1 VHAGG
6 GDASPLTTGGITF
19 GGFTLLPYNRS
30 QTQDFQWSSDSS
42 RLIYCA
48 NTSGVANVWQ
58 TAADGSGATQVSHN
72 TDANLHLFDPFW
84 SPDGRRVAWLAL
96 ATPAAGQKKI
106 AWSIWISSEGTDQQ
120 IFQSD
125 SVLGLVGWSQS
136 GQELIIKSISGKS
149 SAPGFPVD
157 VSLSAIEIK
166 GGPQRSLAQ
175 LKATYFQNI
184 QLAPV
189 RNQIAFVTRS
199 DGADSLQVIP
209 ATGGPVKT
217 IMTSN
222 DPRVYFSD
230 LVWSAD
236 GKTIYYGKQASW
248 TVLSMIDN
256 FK

>member
-1 VHAGG
+1 M
-6 GDASPLTTGGITF
+6 
-19 GGFTLLPYNRS
+19 
-30 QTQDFQWSSDSS
+30 
-42 RLIYCA
+42 IYCA
-48 NTSGVANVWQ
+48 TTSGLDNVWQ
-58 TAADGSGATQVSHN
+58 TAADGSGATKISNN
-72 TDANLHLFDPFW
+72 TDANLHFFDPFW

-106 AWSIWISSEGTDQQ
+106 AWSIWVSSEGTDQQ

-136 GQELIIKSISGKS
+136 GQELIIKSIPGKG

-157 VSLSAIEIK
+157 VSLSAVEIK
-166 GGPQRSLAQ
+166 GGPPHSLAQ

-184 QLAPV
+184 QLAPLK
-189 RNQIAFVTRS
+189 NQIAFVTRS
-199 DGADSLQVIP
+199 EGADSLQVIP

-222 DPRVYFSD
+222 DPRVYFCD

-236 GKTIYYGKQASW
+236 GRTIYYGKQASW